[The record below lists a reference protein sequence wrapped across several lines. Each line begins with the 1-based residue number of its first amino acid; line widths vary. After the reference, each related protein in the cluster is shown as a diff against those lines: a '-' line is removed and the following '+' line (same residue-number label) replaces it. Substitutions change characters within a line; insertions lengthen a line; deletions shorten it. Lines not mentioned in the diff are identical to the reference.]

1 MHVTTHAFWHTGDL
15 KRLHDYAINSL
26 LFDTEI
32 EFEYGLRSASPKYH
46 VGITPNVCI
55 VGLTI
60 ICTLL
65 QRMDADL
72 TPKCLKNQKVIANV
86 FQIYLSQGDFFLIS
100 LVSCTLNL

>member
-15 KRLHDYAINSL
+15 KRLHNYAINSL
-26 LFDTEI
+26 LFDMAI
-32 EFEYGLRSASPKYH
+32 EFEYGLRSASPKHH
-46 VGITPNVCI
+46 VGITPNVCL
-55 VGLTI
+55 VGLTT

-86 FQIYLSQGDFFLIS
+86 FQIYLSQGDFLLLLVLFLA
-100 LVSCTLNL
+100 L